1 MISIEIHGYI
11 NDIFKNDMWK
21 VQKDY
26 FHKFANIINSRMV
39 VIEVK
44 KTKVDDLST
53 LYLIL

>member
-11 NDIFKNDMWK
+11 NDIFENDMSK

-26 FHKFANIINSRMV
+26 FCKFANIINSRMV
-39 VIEVK
+39 ITEVK
-44 KTKVDDLST
+44 KIKIDDLST